1 MSAYSLQP
9 AIRPVVA
16 PRRHL
21 RAVPTPTR
29 STSTSSSVGK
39 ATSNVAIR
47 ALARKAVIG
56 ILSVWITSL
65 VVGSLCDT
73 SIYKISQLK
82 QETATVSTQ
91 TQVLQQQVDS
101 LRSPQNLS
109 TSARKLGMIVNSNPV
124 FLNVASA
131 KVLGNAV
138 PASLSS
144 STSVSNNLIAN
155 SAMIAKSNPVS
166 SSASHFSVPKVT
178 NNSGASVKTVNTPN
192 AKVVLPSV
200 VIPASP
206 TH

>member
-1 MSAYSLQP
+1 MSAYSIQP

-21 RAVPTPTR
+21 RAVQSPVR
-29 STSTSSSVGK
+29 STSTVRTAQP
-39 ATSNVAIR
+39 ATRTIAVR

-56 ILSVWITSL
+56 ILGVWITSL
-65 VVGSLCDT
+65 IVGSLCDT
-73 SIYKISQLK
+73 SIYQISQLK

-101 LRSPQNLS
+101 LRSPQNLA
-109 TSARKLGMIVNSNPV
+109 TSARNLGMIVNSNPV
-124 FLNVASA
+124 FLKVATA
-131 KVLGNAV
+131 QVLGNSV
-138 PASLSS
+138 PASLST

-155 SAMIAKSNPVS
+155 SVMIARSRPTKGS
-166 SSASHFSVPKVT
+166 STKMNLPTVTKPAAS
-178 NNSGASVKTVNTPN
+178 SVKSVNPLVT
-192 AKVVLPSV
+192 KVVLPSA